1 MLDSTARSASRS
13 AQTNVAF
20 SIVQA
25 VLYVLCY
32 RLRQLVGPHG
42 NAAADAGE
50 VKTLRA
56 LPIRQILTSPLQV
69 GVEMRR
75 TTFPT

>member
-1 MLDSTARSASRS
+1 MLDSTTRSASRS

-32 RLRQLVGPHG
+32 RLRQLMGPHG
-42 NAAADAGE
+42 IAAADGE
-50 VKTLRA
+50 AKTLRA
-56 LPIRQILTSPLQV
+56 LPIRQILMSPLQV
-69 GVEMRR
+69 SAK
-75 TTFPT
+75 PCSS

>member
-1 MLDSTARSASRS
+1 MLDSTARSARRS

-32 RLRQLVGPHG
+32 RLRQLVGSHG
-42 NAAADAGE
+42 TAADDGE
-50 VKTLRA
+50 AKTLRA
-56 LPIRQILTSPLQV
+56 LPIQQILMSPLQV
-69 GVEMRR
+69 SAG
-75 TTFPT
+75 